1 MTTQNMRLP
10 WHETLWQL
18 LEQSLQQQ
26 RLAHAYLIQGPAGV
40 GKSHFAINLAKALL
54 CEQDT
59 VEMQQ
64 ILKACGQCKS
74 CHLFTVGSHPDYR
87 LLASEEGKAIGVD
100 VIRDTSAF
108 FSLTRQYGRYQI
120 AMISNAER
128 MTIAAANALLKTL
141 EEPPAGAI
149 LLLISEQAS
158 LLPATI
164 RSRCQALRFIV
175 PALDTALNWLIE
187 EGIKPDQ
194 AQYILGLARGAPV
207 YAKEL
212 ANENNSNDDKKG
224 RNIVVEG
231 ARDLYLGRINPVDL
245 AEAYLK
251 PGLKLSA
258 KHALYSL
265 WQWKAE
271 MVRNLVMHP
280 HAFAEPAPCLT
291 RGASS
296 GGATNQNDADSTLAQ
311 MIGQRRLL
319 IRINGLSTAI
329 KRLDSQLNEQLIL
342 EDVLISWI

>member
-10 WHETLWQL
+10 WHETLWQQ

-59 VEMQQ
+59 VETQKT
-64 ILKACGQCKS
+64 LKACGQCKS

-120 AMISNAER
+120 AMISDAER

-164 RSRCQALRFIV
+164 RSRCQTLRFIV
-175 PALDTALNWLIE
+175 PAPDTALSWLIE
-187 EGIKPDQ
+187 EGIKSDQ

-212 ANENNSNDDKKG
+212 ANENNSNDDEKG

-245 AEAYLK
+245 AESY
-251 PGLKLSA
+251 LKLSA

-280 HAFAEPAPCLT
+280 YAFA
-291 RGASS
+291 GASF

-319 IRINGLSTAI
+319 IRISGLSTAI

-342 EDVLISWI
+342 EDILISWI